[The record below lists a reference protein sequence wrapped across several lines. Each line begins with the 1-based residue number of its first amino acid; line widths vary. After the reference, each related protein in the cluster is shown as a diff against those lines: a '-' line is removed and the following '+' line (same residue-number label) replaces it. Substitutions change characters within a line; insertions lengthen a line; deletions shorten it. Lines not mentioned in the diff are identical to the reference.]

1 MSSFESRTIFVRVG
15 PEPYPVHCGT
25 GLLADLPRLL
35 PLDRKDYTSVLALSS
50 RKVWKHW
57 GRRLEKA
64 LRRLPSKAGTLL
76 FDDSETKKTMATAEK
91 VSRELVRR
99 GADRGS
105 LLVAAG
111 GGVVGDV
118 VGYVAATYMRGVDYV
133 QIPTTLVAQIDSA
146 IGGKTGVNLPEGKNL
161 IGAFHHPR
169 AVVADA
175 KVLETL
181 DPRQY
186 RSGLYEVVKYA
197 VIDGAELFRFLESTL
212 DSLLARRTA
221 ALDYVIPAC
230 VRIKARVVE
239 ADEREQNLRRVLNFG
254 HTIGHALEALTGYAR
269 FVHGEAV
276 GWGMLAATDL
286 ARRIGNLA
294 SDEAARIRALISRL
308 GKLPPLRGVSA
319 NAVHRQLFADKKARA
334 GKLCFVLPT
343 SIGRVEIISDVPE
356 KVLRETLA
364 NLTQ

>member
-1 MSSFESRTIFVRVG
+1 MPSVESRTIFVRVG
-15 PEPYPVHCGT
+15 PEPYPVHCGS
-25 GLLADLPRLL
+25 GLVAELPRLL
-35 PLDRKDYTSVLALSS
+35 PLDRKAYTSIFTLSS
-50 RKVWKHW
+50 RNVWKHW
-57 GRRLEKA
+57 GRALEKA
-64 LRRLPSKAGTLL
+64 LRGLPSKAQTLL
-76 FDDSETKKTMATAEK
+76 FDDSETRKTTATAEK

-133 QIPTTLVAQIDSA
+133 QIPTTLIAQIDSA

-175 KVLETL
+175 KVLATL

-186 RSGLYEVVKYA
+186 RSGLFEVVKYA
-197 VIDGAELFRFLESTL
+197 VIDDADLFRFLESTL

-230 VRIKARVVE
+230 ARIKARVVE

-254 HTIGHALEALTGYAR
+254 HTIGHSLEAITGYAR
-269 FVHGEAV
+269 FLHGEAV

-286 ARRIGNLA
+286 AQRLGKLA
-294 SDEAARIRALISRL
+294 SQDAARIQALIGRL
-308 GKLPPLRGVSA
+308 GKLPPLRGLSA
-319 NAVHRQLFADKKARA
+319 NTVYRQLFADKKARA
-334 GKLCFVLPT
+334 GILCFVLPR
-343 SIGRVEIISDVPE
+343 SVGRVEIVSDVPE
-356 KVLRETLA
+356 KILRETLT
-364 NLTQ
+364 NLTR